1 MMDVPEFEDLLGRHG
16 GDLSDWP
23 KDRQAAAEAL
33 LKSSKQARAALAEAQ
48 RLRSALQSTPIRAPT
63 GLVDRIMGKVRRLE
77 GNPADESTTNLG
89 DESSTR
95 PKD

>member
-1 MMDVPEFEDLLGRHG
+1 MDLPEFEDLLGRHG
-16 GDLSDWP
+16 DDLSNWP

-33 LKSSKQARAALAEAQ
+33 LQSSKQARAALAEAQ
-48 RLRSALQSTPIRAPT
+48 RLRSALQSTPVRAPA

-77 GNPADESTTNLG
+77 GHPAVENTTDL
-89 DESSTR
+89 DDAPSAP

>member
-1 MMDVPEFEDLLGRHG
+1 MDVPEFEDLLGRHG
-16 GDLSDWP
+16 GDLSNWP

-33 LKSSKQARAALAEAQ
+33 LQTSEQARASLAEAQ
-48 RLRSALQSTPIRAPT
+48 RIRSALQSTPVRAPT

-77 GNPADESTTNLG
+77 GNPANASTTNLDG
-89 DESSTR
+89 ESSTR

>member
-16 GDLSDWP
+16 GDLSNWP

-33 LKSSKQARAALAEAQ
+33 LQSSKQARAALAEAE
-48 RLRSALQSTPIRAPT
+48 RLRNALQSQPLRAPP
-63 GLVDRIMGKVRRLE
+63 GLVDRIMDKVRRLE
-77 GNPADESTTNLG
+77 GNPADESTTHLD
-89 DESSTR
+89 DEPSTP

>member
-16 GDLSDWP
+16 DDLSNWP
-23 KDRQAAAEAL
+23 TDRQAAAEAL

-48 RLRSALQSTPIRAPT
+48 RIRSVLQPTQVRAPA

-77 GNPADESTTNLG
+77 GNPADENTTNLD
-89 DESSTR
+89 DESSAP